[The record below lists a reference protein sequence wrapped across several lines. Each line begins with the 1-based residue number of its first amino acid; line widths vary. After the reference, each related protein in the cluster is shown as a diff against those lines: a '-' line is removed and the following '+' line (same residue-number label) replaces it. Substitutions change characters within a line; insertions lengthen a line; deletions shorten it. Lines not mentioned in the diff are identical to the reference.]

1 MDNVGFGEVMV
12 ILLVGLVV
20 LGPTKLPHAARQVA
34 RFINEVRQMGMSFK
48 QEFYDVVNEPIQEV
62 KNTLAVNDAYDI
74 DTYDTDLYD
83 IDTHDTDTHDMP
95 LQEQTPPQ
103 A

>member
-34 RFINEVRQMGMSFK
+34 RFVNEVRQMGMSFK
-48 QEFYDVVNEPIQEV
+48 QELYEVVNEPIQEV
-62 KNTLAVNDAYDI
+62 KNTLAVNAPYDN
-74 DTYDTDLYD
+74 DTR
-83 IDTHDTDTHDMP
+83 DMS